1 MARKTR
7 LTPSGEQIVEAIDSG
22 SEFIPYRPRS
32 SIAAKGDYLS
42 DDPTSLFLSGRADE
56 PKQPGFGQGG
66 RRTIISSP
74 TLKASMLAAGAASIV
89 FTMLSMEKP
98 LALFANAK
106 ASLVS
111 ISAAPSSGDPS
122 RPAIQSAAPV
132 RDVSPSATGAPTRDE
147 IIAAFKSAH
156 QSQADLGRPPVAAAP
171 ARRLDAD
178 ELAGLLKRA
187 KNLIAIGDIVSAR
200 LLLERAADA
209 QEASAALL
217 LAQTYDPAV
226 LGTPDARSITPDPAM
241 ARGWYQKAA
250 RFGSLDAQRRLD
262 QMRN

>member
-7 LTPSGEQIVEAIDSG
+7 LTPSGEQIVEAIDNG
-22 SEFIPYRPRS
+22 SEFIPYRRRS
-32 SIAAKGDYLS
+32 SIAAKGDYLP
-42 DDPTSLFLSGRADE
+42 DDPTSLFLSSRADE
-56 PKQPGFGQGG
+56 PKQPGFGRGG

-111 ISAAPSSGDPS
+111 ISAAPSSADPL

-156 QSQADLGRPPVAAAP
+156 QSQADLGRPPAAAAP

-250 RFGSLDAQRRLD
+250 RFGSVDAQRRLD